1 MADRQGGVTPPRWT
15 RFISSLGVVRVSRHE
30 RQAVVRSGKAVSML
44 IIIPLI
50 VNARQVPW
58 QPIVPQ
64 VPAISSIPSPADESL
79 PDERVLRALRRISR
93 AIDQHS
99 RRLSGSHQLTSP
111 QLVCLRQLLGDGTW
125 TPSRLAKEV
134 SVSQPTVT
142 GILDRLAKR
151 GLVQRTRDELD
162 RRRVLLSI
170 TDEGKALV
178 AAAPSPL
185 QERFAQHFALLESS
199 EQRSIADVLERVV
212 SMMEADA
219 IDASLLPPTRDAG

>member
-1 MADRQGGVTPPRWT
+1 MADWQGGVVPPRWT
-15 RFISSLGVVRVSRHE
+15 RFISSLGVIREFCEKR
-30 RQAVVRSGKAVSML
+30 RPVVRRRKAVSML
-44 IIIPLI
+44 IITPLI
-50 VNARQVPW
+50 VNMRQVPW
-58 QPIVPQ
+58 QRIVPQ
-64 VPAISSIPSPADESL
+64 VPEISSSPSPTDATL

-111 QLVCLRQLLGDGTW
+111 QLVCLRQLLGEGTW

-142 GILDRLAKR
+142 GILDRLAKK
-151 GLVQRTRDELD
+151 GLVKRIRDELD
-162 RRRVLLSI
+162 RRRVLLLI
-170 TDEGKALV
+170 TEEGKALV

-185 QERFAQHFALLESS
+185 QERFAQQFALLETD
-199 EQRSIADVLERVV
+199 EQRGIADVLERVV

-219 IDASLLPPTRDAG
+219 IDASLLPST